1 MPKVKK
7 GDFDLFGKIGEF
19 GKDVKN
25 EWEKNKSKVQKTRP
39 TGRGTGKGINVKT
52 PGEGQGG
59 VGLTNP
65 KHDAHVQA
73 WQASRKNKGAA
84 PVRPNY
90 NNGTNAQ
97 KAQTNA
103 YKEVHDKQSRAY
115 NEPPTEK
122 MKDAKPEII
131 DKFGQKLDTAHELPR
146 KILKKNG
153 KNKKK

>member
-1 MPKVKK
+1 M
-7 GDFDLFGKIGEF
+7 
-19 GKDVKN
+19 
-25 EWEKNKSKVQKTRP
+25 
-39 TGRGTGKGINVKT
+39 
-52 PGEGQGG
+52 
-59 VGLTNP
+59 
-65 KHDAHVQA
+65 
-73 WQASRKNKGAA
+73 
-84 PVRPNY
+84 RPNY

-131 DKFGQKLDTAHELPR
+131 DKFGQKLDTPHELPR